1 LLLRSARSA
10 VAGLLDTRMKIL
22 AEWSPHISFL
32 VAGVQCVFP
41 SLDLCCL
48 FVALGVLVAVMVV
61 SWLCTKVF
69 DKIFVRACATTLG
82 FSCII
87 LCFRFD

>member
-1 LLLRSARSA
+1 
-10 VAGLLDTRMKIL
+10 
-22 AEWSPHISFL
+22 
-32 VAGVQCVFP
+32 VQCVFP

-48 FVALGVLVAVMVV
+48 FVALGVLVADMV
-61 SWLCTKVF
+61 TKVF